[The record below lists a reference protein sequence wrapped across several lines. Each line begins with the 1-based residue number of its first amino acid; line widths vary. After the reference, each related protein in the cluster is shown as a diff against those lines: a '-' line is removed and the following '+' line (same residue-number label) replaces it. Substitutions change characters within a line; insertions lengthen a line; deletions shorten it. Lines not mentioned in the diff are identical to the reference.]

1 MIPSFFLYIMSQN
14 TISLTYLHNFT
25 FGRDYEPIRLLSLQ
39 FLGRLLYDVPSERK
53 GPKFFNLAVGR
64 TKSLSQGHKKIGART
79 QPIFL
84 AMSDRLFQYP
94 QTDNLRATL
103 FDVLLGGA
111 SPKQVSAQG
120 SIFIKHLFFYFLT
133 FQRILLEDHLFF
145 FCSCR
150 FCRNTTRLIS
160 TEANQA
166 TLTFSF
172 HKFLF
177 LFSNS
182 SRAARMD

>member
-1 MIPSFFLYIMSQN
+1 MLRYHLFSSISQS

-111 SPKQVSAQG
+111 SPKQVSAQE
-120 SIFIKHLFFYFLT
+120 SNFYQAFVFYFST
-133 FQRILLEDHLFF
+133 FLRILLEDHLEFF
-145 FCSCR
+145 FLVG
-150 FCRNTTRLIS
+150 FAET
-160 TEANQA
+160 
-166 TLTFSF
+166 
-172 HKFLF
+172 
-177 LFSNS
+177 
-182 SRAARMD
+182 